1 MIENTTA
8 EGVFINLVR
17 SIINNEKPSALP
29 EGVTA
34 DELYEIGFKQKMVS
48 MILCALNMIRP
59 KPASDN
65 WGKYLALFSAGC
77 INSEVQMDE
86 YQKLVDYLCKN
97 GVKIIPLKGCVING
111 LYPSVGLRTMSDV
124 DLLYSGVTTKDLAKL
139 MKAVGYKAESLGM
152 GSHDVFSKE
161 GNISIELH
169 RKLVFDYS
177 PYRPVLEN
185 MFDKAVADEN
195 IPNLYHM
202 KPEDLYI
209 HVIVHAAKH
218 FSKSGLGIR
227 PLVDIYLLIRAYAE
241 QWDNAYIARQL
252 ASVKLDVFEGKLR
265 QNAIA
270 FFGNQAT
277 EIDDEEFRFFF
288 RAGLYGIHHDVAWEY
303 KTKGKSGRLG
313 FFLHRTFYPYS
324 KMCEMFPILMKYPV
338 LLPFAWLYRIIDV
351 LLHRRQNVVAVANAS
366 CGSKETEYA
375 EYALQMM
382 KEFGLR
388 E

>member
-1 MIENTTA
+1 MIENITV

-17 SIINNEKPSALP
+17 SVINNEKSEALP

-34 DELYEIGFKQKMVS
+34 DELYEISIKQKMVP

-65 WGKYLALFSAGC
+65 WGKYLSLFSAGC
-77 INSEVQMDE
+77 LNSEVQMYE
-86 YQKLVDYLCKN
+86 YHKLVEYLCRN

-124 DLLYSGVTTKDLAKL
+124 DLLYSGVSTKDLAKL

-218 FSKSGLGIR
+218 FEGSGLGVR
-227 PLVDIYLLIRAYAE
+227 PLVDIYLLNQKYKDC
-241 QWDNAYIARQL
+241 WNFDYISKQL
-252 ASVKLDVFEGKLR
+252 NSVGLKRFEEKL
-265 QNAIA
+265 NSISYA
-270 FFGNQAT
+270 FFGDSMM
-277 EIDDEEFRFFF
+277 EVSEEDIDFFF
-288 RAGLYGIHHDVAWEY
+288 RAGLYGIHHDPAWNY
-303 KTKGKSGRLG
+303 MGTGKTNKLK

-324 KMCEMFPILMKYPV
+324 GMCEVFPILKKFPI

-351 LLHRRQNVVAVANAS
+351 LLHRRENLISVATAK
-366 CGSKETEYA
+366 CSKEDSGYA
-375 EYALQMM
+375 M
-382 KEFGLR
+382 KMLNNFGLR